1 MKKQVCAQGIGR
13 RHTMK
18 EVEMMAIEDLRA
30 ASFYF
35 GDKEF
40 IMGDGPSNVDCTA
53 FGFIAGILHSGKD
66 DGKTIPTA
74 PNLMRYSH
82 RRKGKF

>member
-1 MKKQVCAQGIGR
+1 
-13 RHTMK
+13 
-18 EVEMMAIEDLRA
+18 
-30 ASFYF
+30 
-35 GDKEF
+35 
-40 IMGDGPSNVDCTA
+40 MGDGPSNVDCTA